1 MSESILIY
9 NALCLP
15 APDIEALIQGRMIA
29 VMPRKL
35 LNTGHKFALY
45 PLDYSANL
53 LSIEQYYHPN
63 FLPIAQSALTQLN
76 SQGVLLQPKQI
87 SLLKNDEQLQLPLLP
102 HKIVLIKAWAKCEH
116 CQILDPIKN
125 LDILSQLT
133 IWKREVFEALLQK
146 QPHIFLAYLRVY
158 HLPQLC
164 QVVADPNIQEKL
176 GKFVSLPNIH
186 VSGANPVLNDRTFAQ
201 RKRQLEKLEPP
212 LHPELEELQSAIASL
227 TISQPAAKQLDD
239 DIKVFLG
246 WSSDKLIKQPDA
258 NLAWINDIAKL
269 GDRSIEQDEKKS
281 NYQAGTDFEN
291 ITRQSLEFL
300 GFKVESAFKGGA
312 GGLDLYCSQ
321 PYPIVCECKAG
332 KLIPSRTVEELLK
345 LGGMHLGKTQVLTS
359 AKLVI
364 GPGNP
369 STDTL
374 KAAEEW
380 EVSIINAM
388 TLQKLVEF
396 KAKYPGAINLV
407 ELQQYLEPGQIDYKI
422 DEYID
427 KAEREIKLRSHI
439 ITAVK
444 ELSEQDN
451 QSSKATHQS
460 FIVTEI
466 RVHCNAT
473 HKLKLNDE
481 VAHDLLIELS
491 SPLTGYLGRIKGS
504 NWNSDRFY
512 FLGNLPIN

>member
-15 APDIEALIQGRMIA
+15 APDIEALTQGRTIA
-29 VMPRKL
+29 AMSRKL
-35 LNTGHKFALY
+35 LNTGQKFALY
-45 PLDYSANL
+45 PLGYSATI
-53 LSIEQYYHPN
+53 LSIEQYYHAS
-63 FLPIAQSALTQLN
+63 FLPIAQSTLIRLN
-76 SQGVLLQPKQI
+76 SQGILLRPKQI
-87 SLLKNDEQLQLPLLP
+87 SLLKNDEQLQLPLLSNQT
-102 HKIVLIKAWAKCEH
+102 VSIKAWAKCEH
-116 CQILDPIKN
+116 CEIIDRTKN

-133 IWKREVFEALLQK
+133 IWKTEVFETKLQE

-164 QVVADPNIQEKL
+164 EVTANSNVQEKV
-176 GKFVSLPNIH
+176 GKFVGLPNI
-186 VSGANPVLNDRTFAQ
+186 GASEDKPVLNDRTFAQ
-201 RKRQLEKLEPP
+201 RKHQLEKLEPP

-227 TISQPAAKQLDD
+227 IISQPAAKQLDD
-239 DIKVFLG
+239 DIKAFLG
-246 WSSDKLIKQPDA
+246 WSSDRLIKQPDV
-258 NLAWINDIAKL
+258 NLAWINDITKL

-291 ITRQSLEFL
+291 IARKSLEFL

-312 GGLDLYCSQ
+312 GGLDLYCSK

-345 LGGMHLGKTQVLTS
+345 LGGMHLGKTQLLTS

-364 GPGNP
+364 GPGNA
-369 STDTL
+369 STDML
-374 KAAEEW
+374 KAAKEW

-396 KAKYPGAINLV
+396 QAKYPGAINLV
-407 ELQQYLEPGQIDYKI
+407 ELQQYLQPGQIDYKI
-422 DEYID
+422 GEYID

-439 ITAVK
+439 IQLVK
-444 ELSEQDN
+444 NYLQNSGIESAGVESLHGAYFGSYPPQPIKTIEM
-451 QSSKATHQS
+451 H
-460 FIVTEI
+460 EI
-466 RVHCNAT
+466 
-473 HKLKLNDE
+473 
-481 VAHDLLIELS
+481 LIELS

-504 NWNSDRFY
+504 DWKSDRFY
-512 FLGNLPIN
+512 FLRDLPIN